1 MDERGTA
8 PEGQQPAADSQAS
21 GATSTGGA
29 RVAVIGGSGGHLVL
43 AASQQLATRLGPV
56 QTPFGESAPLYRIRK
71 GDAHF
76 LFLPRHGE
84 SGYQV
89 AAPWVNYRAN
99 IYALREHEVS
109 RILSWSGPGAIDTS
123 LHVAQFVIPSD
134 LVDAT
139 HGRESSFFKGTGLG
153 FLRQAP
159 VFCLEVREAIARA
172 LHLLR
177 LDYRPYGVYLCTQGP
192 RLETP
197 AEIKVFRSQGA
208 DLVGMTLAPEAFLAR
223 ELEMCYAP
231 LCYVTNFAEGV
242 YERDLR
248 PGELFAGLISEAE
261 REAVDQAVSRF
272 VDIACL
278 VARSLADERKCP
290 CGMAMERYRRE
301 GRIQEDWHTWMG
313 EP

>member
-1 MDERGTA
+1 M
-8 PEGQQPAADSQAS
+8 AARDPVP
-21 GATSTGGA
+21 GAGGA
-29 RVAVIGGSGGHLVL
+29 HLAVIGGSGAHQVL

-56 QTPFGESAPLYRIRK
+56 ETPFGDSAPLYRIRK

-84 SGYQV
+84 TGYEV

-99 IYALREHEVS
+99 IYALKEHQVT
-109 RILSWSGPGAIDTS
+109 RIVSWSGPGAIDAS
-123 LHVAQFVIPSD
+123 LRVGQFVIPSD
-134 LVDAT
+134 LIDAT
-139 HGRESSFFKGTGLG
+139 HGREGSFYKGTGLG
-153 FLRQAP
+153 FLRQTP
-159 VFCLEVREAIARA
+159 VFCLELRETIESA

-177 LDYRPYGVYLCTQGP
+177 LDYRVYGVYVCTQGP

-197 AEIKVFRSQGA
+197 AEIKVFRKDGA

-248 PGELFAGLISEAE
+248 PGELFAGLISDAE

-278 VARSLADERKCP
+278 VARNLPLERRCP
-290 CGMAMERYRRE
+290 CGLAMERYRKE
-301 GRIQEDWHTWMG
+301 GRIGTDWHTWLG
-313 EP
+313 KP